1 MITLLMALFMVLFSM
16 ANVNKSK
23 IEALSKSLNE
33 AFSCK
38 ILPGGKSIE
47 QTGAQEKPQTPSPT
61 PPIPAI
67 TPLVSKASQ
76 QDSAAA
82 QKREQDDFTK
92 IKQKVDKYAAQH
104 GLKLSL
110 IHI

>member
-1 MITLLMALFMVLFSM
+1 MASRGGRKRRGAAAEHENEERWLLTYADMITLLMALFMVLFSM

-33 AFSCK
+33 AFSGK
-38 ILPGGKSIE
+38 ILPGGKSIQ

-67 TPLVSKASQ
+67 TPLVADATKA
-76 QDSAAA
+76 DSA
-82 QKREQDDFTK
+82 
-92 IKQKVDKYAAQH
+92 
-104 GLKLSL
+104 
-110 IHI
+110 